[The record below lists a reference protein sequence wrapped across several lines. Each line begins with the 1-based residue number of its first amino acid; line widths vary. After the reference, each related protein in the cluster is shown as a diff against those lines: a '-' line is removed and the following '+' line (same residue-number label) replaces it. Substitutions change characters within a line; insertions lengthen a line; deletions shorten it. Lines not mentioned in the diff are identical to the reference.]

1 MASTLIVDVR
11 EHALHDVLKV
21 PHEMKQLHVGDIHI
35 GNSDK
40 PALVLERKTFA
51 DFEASILDKRYREQR
66 GRLLAFGSETGARV
80 GYILEG
86 SSSSSGP
93 QTIGESLFVKA
104 AAASKPRIS
113 HAAIM
118 KMVSR
123 LMYRH
128 GIPVFRTLSV
138 TDTADLVQNL
148 HQQWTEDN
156 EVFNTDTTV
165 QRATDGIQVVK
176 KNNAEDPKIFGI
188 SMLCLVTGVSPR
200 IAEAWLQACGTVGE
214 VIKAPM
220 KTLADVKVGSAGRR
234 VGDSVATRAINLWTS
249 AGMRIS

>member
-1 MASTLIVDVR
+1 MASTLIIDVR
-11 EHALHDVLKV
+11 EHALHNALSQ
-21 PHEMKQLHVGDIHI
+21 PHEMRQLHVGDIHI

-51 DFEASILDKRYREQR
+51 DFEASIMDQRYREQR
-66 GRLLAFGSETGARV
+66 GRLLAFGSETGARI

-86 SSSSSGP
+86 NNSSQGL
-93 QTIGESLFVKA
+93 QTIGDSLFVKA
-104 AAASKPRIS
+104 VPQKSRIS

-138 TDTADLVQNL
+138 VDTAELVQNL
-148 HQQWTEDN
+148 HQQWTDDN
-156 EVFNTDTTV
+156 EVFNSDTTA

-200 IAEAWLQACGTVGE
+200 IAEAWLAACGSAGE
-214 VIKAPM
+214 VLQAPM
-220 KTLADVKVGSAGRR
+220 KTLADVKVGSRR
-234 VGDSVATRAINLWTS
+234 VGDAVATRAVSMWTA
-249 AGMRIS
+249 AGLRSL

>member
-1 MASTLIVDVR
+1 MTTHTLIIDNR
-11 EHALHDVLKV
+11 EAALHAAISMSHDI
-21 PHEMKQLHVGDIHI
+21 KQLHVGDIHI
-35 GNSDK
+35 GNHDK
-40 PALVLERKTFA
+40 PALILERKTFA
-51 DFEASILDKRYREQR
+51 DFEASIMDKRYREQR
-66 GRLLAFGSETGARV
+66 GRLLAFSAETGARI

-86 SSSSSGP
+86 SSSSAGP
-93 QTIGESLFVKA
+93 QTIGESLFVKTTVPP
-104 AAASKPRIS
+104 KPRIS

-138 TDTADLVQNL
+138 ADTADLVQNL
-148 HQQWTEDN
+148 HQQWIDDN

-188 SMLCLVTGVSPR
+188 SMLCLVTGVSPK
-200 IAEAWLQACGTVGE
+200 IAEAWLTVCGSAGE

-220 KTLADVKVGSAGRR
+220 KILADIKVGSRR
-234 VGDSVATRAINLWTS
+234 VGDVVATRAVSMWTT
-249 AGMRIS
+249 AGLRSL

>member
-11 EHALHDVLKV
+11 EHALHDVLSQ

-86 SSSSSGP
+86 NSQGI

-104 AAASKPRIS
+104 ATAKPRIS
-113 HAAIM
+113 HTAIM
-118 KMVSR
+118 KMVAR

-138 TDTADLVQNL
+138 ADTADLVQNL
-148 HQQWTEDN
+148 HQQWIDDN
-156 EVFNTDTTV
+156 EVFNTDTSA
-165 QRATDGIQVVK
+165 QRATDGIQVIK

-200 IAEAWLQACGTVGE
+200 IAEAWLTACGSAGL
-214 VIKAPM
+214 VISAPM
-220 KTLADVKVGSAGRR
+220 KTLADIKVGTRR
-234 VGDSVATRAINLWTS
+234 VGDAVATRAVNMWTATGLRTTTS
-249 AGMRIS
+249 

>member
-11 EHALHDVLKV
+11 EHALHDVLSQ

-86 SSSSSGP
+86 GSSGP
-93 QTIGESLFVKA
+93 QTIGESLFVKTTA
-104 AAASKPRIS
+104 PPKPRIS

-138 TDTADLVQNL
+138 ADTADLVQNL
-148 HQQWTEDN
+148 HQQWIDDN
-156 EVFNTDTTV
+156 EVFNTDTSA
-165 QRATDGIQVVK
+165 QRATDGIQVIK

-200 IAEAWLQACGTVGE
+200 IAEAWLLACGSAGE

-220 KTLADVKVGSAGRR
+220 KTLADIKVGTRR
-234 VGDSVATRAINLWTS
+234 VGDAVATRAVNMWTA
-249 AGMRIS
+249 AGLRSL